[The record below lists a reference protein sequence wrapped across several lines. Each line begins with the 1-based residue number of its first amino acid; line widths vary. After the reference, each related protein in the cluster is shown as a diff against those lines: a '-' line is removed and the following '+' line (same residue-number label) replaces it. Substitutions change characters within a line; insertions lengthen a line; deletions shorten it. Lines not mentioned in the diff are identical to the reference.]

1 MQNKINKYSI
11 FLMLKQ
17 GTNAFLFFVLN
28 RSIFLGMNVEN
39 SFQFLYKR
47 VKILKIKF

>member
-1 MQNKINKYSI
+1 MQNKINKYCI

-28 RSIFLGMNVEN
+28 RSIFLDMNVE
-39 SFQFLYKR
+39 K
-47 VKILKIKF
+47 KICLNFYIKE